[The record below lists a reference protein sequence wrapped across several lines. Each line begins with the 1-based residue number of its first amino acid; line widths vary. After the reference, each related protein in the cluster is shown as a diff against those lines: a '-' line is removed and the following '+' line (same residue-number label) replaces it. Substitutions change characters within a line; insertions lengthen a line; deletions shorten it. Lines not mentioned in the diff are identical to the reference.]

1 MVAEKARERDG
12 ARMEK
17 VKLIALEQ
25 VKKLQLVPKLIVLV
39 GVNGRRLGSV
49 LLLVA
54 VEWPHRIV
62 SKMFYVNAELNFL
75 LTLLLKSN
83 FFLI

>member
-1 MVAEKARERDG
+1 MAAEKARERDG
-12 ARMEK
+12 ARTEK

-25 VKKLQLVPKLIVLV
+25 VKKLRLVPKLIVLV

-54 VEWPHRIV
+54 VEWPHRVV
-62 SKMFYVNAELNFL
+62 SDMIYANKKLSLLFTLVLNSKYF
-75 LTLLLKSN
+75 
-83 FFLI
+83 

>member
-1 MVAEKARERDG
+1 VAAEKARERDG
-12 ARMEK
+12 ARTEK
-17 VKLIALEQ
+17 VKLIALAQ
-25 VKKLQLVPKLIVLV
+25 VKKLRLVPKLIVLV

-62 SKMFYVNAELNFL
+62 SEIIYVNSKHCFL
-75 LTLLLKSN
+75 LTLL
-83 FFLI
+83 

>member
-1 MVAEKARERDG
+1 MAAEKAREKDG
-12 ARMEK
+12 ARTEK
-17 VKLIALEQ
+17 VKRIALEQ
-25 VKKLQLVPKLIVLV
+25 VKRLRLVPKLIALV

-62 SKMFYVNAELNFL
+62 SEMFNVNAELNFL
-75 LTLLLKSN
+75 LTLLLKSI

>member
-1 MVAEKARERDG
+1 VAAEKARERDG
-12 ARMEK
+12 ARTEK

-25 VKKLQLVPKLIVLV
+25 VKKLRLVPKLIVLV

-54 VEWPHRIV
+54 VEWPHRIA
-62 SKMFYVNAELNFL
+62 SEIIYVNSKHCFL
-75 LTLLLKSN
+75 LTLL
-83 FFLI
+83 

>member
-1 MVAEKARERDG
+1 VAAEKARERDG
-12 ARMEK
+12 ARTEK

-25 VKKLQLVPKLIVLV
+25 VKKLRLVPRLIVLV

-62 SKMFYVNAELNFL
+62 SKMFKFNTDLSFR
-75 LTLLLKSN
+75 LTLLLKSK
-83 FFLI
+83 FF